1 MHDKHDKPESAAPP
15 PLAPNLYRDT
25 RCGALRRSD
34 IERRVHLAGWVAA
47 KRDHGGLLFID
58 LRDPAGPDADLLVGQ
73 SDEDT
78 PVVGRVPC
86 GDHRAR
92 VVQLVCH
99 PGSAAFQ
106 VLSHLRIESVVS
118 ITGMVVARPAE
129 NVNPELLTGE
139 VEVEVGNVE
148 VLSSSDVLPFPV
160 ERDTDVGEEARLTY
174 RYLDMRRGPLVERL
188 AKRARFCQLVR
199 THLSGRGFLEVQT
212 PVLTASSPEGA
223 RDYLVPSRLYP
234 GEFYAL
240 PQAPQQFKQL
250 LMVGGIE
257 RYFQIAPCFR
267 DEASRADRSPGEFYQ
282 IDLEMAF
289 ATQEDVF
296 REVELLFGTLVS
308 SLSGKR
314 APAPYP
320 RLSYADAL
328 ARYGTDKPDLRF
340 GLEIEDLTTELGGRT
355 ELPMFAEAPARGN
368 AIRALLAP
376 SAADRSRSWF
386 DGFSEATKSTG
397 TIGSWL
403 QLPADGGETKGPL
416 ARRLTS
422 EEIRAIVAAT
432 GASHGDAVL
441 TGVGPGP
448 SASVALGQ
456 VRSALGHELGLADH
470 DLLAFCWIVD
480 FPMFERNSETGEW
493 DFSHNP
499 FSMPQGGLEA
509 LESKGPGEVLAF
521 QYDVV
526 CNGLELSSGA
536 VRNHLPEVMEKA
548 FGIAGY
554 SRDRLERSFPALWN
568 AFRYGP
574 PPHAGIAPGVD
585 RLLMLLEDQ
594 PNIREVIAFPLNQ
607 MARDLLM
614 GAPAPVTPAQLSE
627 LHLQVVPPKKS

>member
-1 MHDKHDKPESAAPP
+1 MPDSPETPA
-15 PLAPNLYRDT
+15 LAPNRYRST
-25 RCGALRRSD
+25 RCGALRPTNIGSL
-34 IERRVHLAGWVAA
+34 VHVTGWVAA

-58 LRDPAGPDADLLVGQ
+58 LRDPAGPDADLGAPGHAFL
-73 SDEDT
+73 
-78 PVVGRVPC
+78 R

-92 VVQLVCH
+92 VVQLVSH
-99 PGSAAFQ
+99 PGHAAFET
-106 VLSHLRIESVVS
+106 LARLRVESVIAVRG
-118 ITGMVVARPAE
+118 TVVARPADT
-129 NVNPELLTGE
+129 VNPKLATGE
-139 VEVEVGNVE
+139 VEVEVDSLE
-148 VLSSSDVLPFPV
+148 ILSVAEVLPFPV
-160 ERDTDVGEEARLTY
+160 ERDSDVGEEARLTY
-174 RYLDMRRGPLVERL
+174 RYLDMRRGPLIERL

-199 THLSGRGFLEVQT
+199 THLSSRGFLEVQT
-212 PVLTASSPEGA
+212 PVLTVSSPEGA

-250 LMVGGIE
+250 LMVGGVE

-296 REVELLFGTLVS
+296 HEVELLFHQLVS
-308 SLSGKR
+308 SLSTKK

-320 RLSYADAL
+320 RLSYTDAL

-340 GLEIEDLTTELGGRT
+340 GLEIVDVTGALGGRT
-355 ELPMFAEAPARGN
+355 ELPMFAEAPAHGHVV
-368 AIRALLAP
+368 RALLAP
-376 SAADRSRSWF
+376 AAAERPRSWF
-386 DGFSEATKSTG
+386 DAFGEAAKALG

-403 QLPADGGETKGPL
+403 QRPADGSDHKGPL
-416 ARRLTS
+416 SRKLTAD
-422 EEIRAIVAAT
+422 EMGALVAAT

-441 TGVGPGP
+441 TCVGPP
-448 SASVALGQ
+448 RAASVALGQ
-456 VRSALGHELGLADH
+456 VRTVLGHDLGLAEPDI
-470 DLLAFCWIVD
+470 LAFCWIVD
-480 FPMFERNSETGEW
+480 FPMYERNADTGEW

-509 LESKGPGEVLAF
+509 LESADPGEILAY

-526 CNGLELSSGA
+526 CNGVELSSGA

-548 FGIAGY
+548 FAIAGY
-554 SRDRLERSFPALWN
+554 SRDRIERSFPALWN
-568 AFRYGP
+568 AFHYGP

-585 RLLMLLEDQ
+585 RLLMMLSDQ

-607 MARDLLM
+607 MARDLMM
-614 GAPAPVTPAQLSE
+614 GAPAPVTPAQLAE
-627 LHLQVVPPKKS
+627 LHLSVVPPKKG